1 MKNLYVEWWNSKI
14 QPDDSTK
21 YDFFYKYKKN
31 YIFEKYLDKI
41 PRHIRLYVTRLRTSS
56 HNLPVEV
63 MRYTKPK
70 PIREDRKCKICNLDK
85 VGDEAHYLLHCTNAS
100 LVEIRNEFLVTIRSN
115 LVQLE
120 SFSNENII
128 DYGMIMNDSLLQE
141 PMALFVKQI
150 LCKFKEETLEIKS
163 KMPIFTRSGRQVK
176 KTTIRLGI

>member
-1 MKNLYVEWWNSKI
+1 M
-14 QPDDSTK
+14 QPHDSTK

-31 YIFEKYLDKI
+31 YNFEKYLDQI
-41 PRHIRLYVTRLRTSS
+41 PKHIRLYVTRLRTSS

-70 PIREDRKCKICNLDK
+70 PIREDRKCKICDLDK

-100 LVEIRNEFLVTIRSN
+100 LLEIRKEFLATIRSN
-115 LVQLE
+115 LLQLE

-128 DYGMIMNDSLLQE
+128 DYGMIMNDSSLQE

-150 LCKFKEETLEIKS
+150 LCKFKEETLENKS

-176 KTTIRLGI
+176 KPIRLGI